1 MFRAHQRML
10 NLSLTLRQREVDFN
24 LRNEFSRN
32 FFLEDFICKITLMF
46 QREEED
52 VGLVWRM
59 KKPFEFKFLSLSL
72 SLFATHVPTQ
82 THIIIL
88 CSQWVL

>member
-52 VGLVWRM
+52 VGLV
-59 KKPFEFKFLSLSL
+59 
-72 SLFATHVPTQ
+72 
-82 THIIIL
+82 
-88 CSQWVL
+88 